1 MEKNYYKSYAK
12 MIEDIKNDILN
23 IMKNKLQMNRIDFE
37 EEEIEDYKLPY
48 IAPTNNDMDEMY
60 ILPGNVT
67 GLSILDDDK
76 ILLNVKYEVFD
87 DNTILFGTS
96 YEENP
101 ITTGIQ
107 IIEILNKCINNRLNN
122 I

>member
-23 IMKNKLQMNRIDFE
+23 IMKNKLQMDRIDFE
-37 EEEIEDYKLPY
+37 AEEIEDYKLPY